1 MITKTI
7 SIDIPLAE
15 DDIYDL
21 KDVVYRDKEIVWN
34 FYDYTETYL
43 VQVKFVQQTKQE
55 EEEWKYIWKYKRQY
69 GISMKY

>member
-21 KDVVYRDKEIVWN
+21 KDVVYRDKEIIWN

-43 VQVKFVQQTKQE
+43 VQVKFVQSKQE
-55 EEEWKYIWKYKRQY
+55 ENEWKYIWKYRKQY
-69 GISMKY
+69 GINTKY

>member
-7 SIDIPLAE
+7 SIDIPIAE

-55 EEEWKYIWKYKRQY
+55 EEE
-69 GISMKY
+69 

>member
-7 SIDIPLAE
+7 SIDIPIAE

-21 KDVVYRDKEIVWN
+21 KDVVYRDKEIIWN

-55 EEEWKYIWKYKRQY
+55 EEEWKCIWKYRKLY
-69 GISMKY
+69 GTSMKC

>member
-55 EEEWKYIWKYKRQY
+55 EEE
-69 GISMKY
+69 

>member
-7 SIDIPLAE
+7 SIDIPIAE

-43 VQVKFVQQTKQE
+43 VQVKFVQSQQE
-55 EEEWKYIWKYKRQY
+55 EYEWEYI
-69 GISMKY
+69 